1 MVLTIVTVAISYL
14 HLPVPIAVT
23 VALLVATIKG
33 SLVAC
38 YFMHLI
44 SEKKLIYAVLV
55 LTVVFFVALLA
66 LPVLTVQQRLL
77 DSRMNLRWF
86 HALLILLSAALA
98 VLFGVW
104 CLGQYG
110 REDGVGK
117 PARGRRGVR
126 RVVRPG
132 RLRLVVPAQDEDAA
146 MNRFAASLLRR
157 GSARCDQAAVTTAAA
172 VMIGGSSSVLACPVC
187 FGAEETSMIDGA
199 KLGVL
204 VMLAITLAVQG
215 GFVGFFL
222 YLRKRAKRIADI
234 ELDTEWSELQRASRT
249 S

>member
-1 MVLTIVTVAISYL
+1 M
-14 HLPVPIAVT
+14 AVT

-66 LPVLTVQQRLL
+66 LPVVTAQQRLL
-77 DSRMNLRWF
+77 DSEAPPSDATGYESASMNLRWV

-110 REDGVGK
+110 REDGV
-117 PARGRRGVR
+117 
-126 RVVRPG
+126 
-132 RLRLVVPAQDEDAA
+132 
-146 MNRFAASLLRR
+146 ASLL
-157 GSARCDQAAVTTAAA
+157 AAVAAFA
-172 VMIGGSSSVLACPVC
+172 VS
-187 FGAEETSMIDGA
+187 FG
-199 KLGVL
+199 L
-204 VMLAITLAVQG
+204 VVYDSW
-215 GFVGFFL
+215 F
-222 YLRKRAKRIADI
+222 LRK
-234 ELDTEWSELQRASRT
+234 TRT
-249 S
+249 LR